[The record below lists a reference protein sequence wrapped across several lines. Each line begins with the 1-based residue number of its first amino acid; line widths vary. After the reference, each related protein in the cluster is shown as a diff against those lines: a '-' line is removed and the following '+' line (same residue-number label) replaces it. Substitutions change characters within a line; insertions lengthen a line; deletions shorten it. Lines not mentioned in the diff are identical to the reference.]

1 MLFGSLYIEQKQNYQ
16 GRISQSPAWI
26 RSWISDSSN
35 KKGDKQTMKTTMK
48 KLGLSAAAA
57 AAMLISTSANAGGVN
72 FMGSTEFTQILNNG
86 ELAAQT
92 LKQAQQYTTQI
103 QQYYTQL
110 QQYATQ
116 WQEWQRKIM
125 GLRMMVQN
133 IGQLPENMKNQFL
146 HMAKKMKQSMEQ
158 GQAIAY
164 TAANINQS
172 FERSFKGYDRYLQQ
186 AQGGNLDF
194 SSVYKN
200 IYQTTKDT
208 ALNALKSLGIQERDL
223 QNDQQFMGRL
233 RQAMN
238 SAQGTEAAIAVANQL
253 AYHQTQSIQKL
264 QKTVMTQANLQAE
277 WIAHQNDTEAARQ
290 AQIKSMDSDLLPEG
304 GGHELPGF

>member
-1 MLFGSLYIEQKQNYQ
+1 
-16 GRISQSPAWI
+16 
-26 RSWISDSSN
+26 
-35 KKGDKQTMKTTMK
+35 MKTTMK
-48 KLGLSAAAA
+48 KLGLSTAV
-57 AAMLISTSANAGGVN
+57 AAMLFTTSANAGGVS

-92 LKQAQQYTTQI
+92 FKQAQQYTTQI

-146 HMAKKMKQSMEQ
+146 NMAQQMKQSLER

-164 TAANINQS
+164 TAANINQR
-172 FERSFKGYDRYLQQ
+172 FEQSFKGYDQYLQK

-194 SSVYKN
+194 TSEYKN

-223 QNDQQFMGRL
+223 QNDQRFMGHL

-238 SAQGTEAAIAVANQL
+238 SAKGTEAAIAVANQL
-253 AYHQTQSIQKL
+253 AYHQTESIQKL

-290 AQIKSMDSDLLPEG
+290 AELKSMDSDLLPEG

>member
-1 MLFGSLYIEQKQNYQ
+1 
-16 GRISQSPAWI
+16 
-26 RSWISDSSN
+26 
-35 KKGDKQTMKTTMK
+35 MKTIK
-48 KLGLSAAAA
+48 KLGISAAA
-57 AAMLISTSANAGGVN
+57 AAMLFTSANAGSVGGFGGALEV
-72 FMGSTEFTQILNNG
+72 TQDAQW
-86 ELAAQT
+86 AADIGDRAASYT
-92 LKQAQQYTTQI
+92 KQL

-110 QQYATQ
+110 LQWQNQ

-133 IGQLPENMKNQFL
+133 IGQLPENMKQNFL
-146 HMAKKMKQSMEQ
+146 NMAQQMKQSMEQ

-164 TAANINQS
+164 TAANINQR
-172 FERSFKGYDRYLQQ
+172 FQQSFKGYDQYLRQ

-194 SSVYKN
+194 SAQYKQ
-200 IYQTTKDT
+200 IFQTTKDT
-208 ALNALKSLGIQERDL
+208 ALNALKALGIQERDL
-223 QNDQQFMGRL
+223 HNDQQFMGRL

-238 SAQGTEAAIAVANQL
+238 SAKGTEAAIAVANQL

-290 AQIKSMDSDLLPEG
+290 AQIKAMDSDLLPEG